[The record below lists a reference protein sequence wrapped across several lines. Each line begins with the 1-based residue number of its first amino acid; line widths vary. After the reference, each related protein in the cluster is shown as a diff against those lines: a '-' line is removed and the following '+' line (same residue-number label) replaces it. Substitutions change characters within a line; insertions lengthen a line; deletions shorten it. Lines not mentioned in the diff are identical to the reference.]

1 MRKLKNDV
9 VLHKTEQGKQSH
21 YVLQDGSNYYELS
34 HETYIILSMMKQGA
48 EEKEI
53 MDKLNEQNTAI
64 GEAELNALIDYMDSQ
79 KLFEGQKKQ
88 ETRGLTDMW
97 GKRTV
102 LSSEKIGRLPSCP
115 FIFCKGVIITIV
127 LYLTLWLS
135 KVLNS
140 GYFFK
145 AVGYL
150 RDFGP
155 AQFLYV
161 FVIIIGTSLIHETGH
176 VMALKHCGYSA
187 GEFGVG
193 FYIVFPS
200 FYVDVSQANL
210 LTNRQRALVDIGGIY
225 FQMTAIIILTALNH
239 WVQSES
245 IAFACYLSALMAIAN
260 LLPFTKSDGYFLL
273 CDLLESTDPFHDAIK
288 LLKEKKPIRLWTK
301 NQTAIMIFSLFYSLC
316 MGVLAIGCFLK
327 LPVSF
332 RYIQKLIRV
341 LQSNPLERP
350 DMSLSSILA
359 FVVNVLPSFII
370 ILFGKN
376 IIMYFIKK
384 HHSEE
389 GSN

>member
-1 MRKLKNDV
+1 MRKLKNGV

-127 LYLTLWLS
+127 LFLTLWLS

-200 FYVDVSQANL
+200 FYVDVSQA
-210 LTNRQRALVDIGGIY
+210 

-273 CDLLESTDPFHDAIK
+273 CDLLASTDPLHDAIVV
-288 LLKEKKPIRLWTK
+288 LKEKKPIRLWTK

-332 RYIQKLIRV
+332 RYIQELIRV

-359 FVVNVLPSFII
+359 FAVNVLPSFII
-370 ILFGKN
+370 LAFAKNCIKILRR
-376 IIMYFIKK
+376 KK
-384 HHSEE
+384 
-389 GSN
+389 

>member
-1 MRKLKNDV
+1 MRKLKNGV
-9 VLHKTEQGKQSH
+9 VLHKTEQGNQSH
-21 YVLQDGSNYYELS
+21 YVLQDGSSYYELS
-34 HETYIILSMMKQGA
+34 PETYIILSMIQQGA

-64 GEAELNALIDYMDSQ
+64 DEAELNALIDYLDSQ

-102 LSSEKIGRLPSCP
+102 LSSEKIGLLPSCP
-115 FIFCKGVIITIV
+115 FIFCKGVIITIF
-127 LYLTLWLS
+127 LFLTLWLS

-200 FYVDVSQANL
+200 FYVDVSRANL

-239 WVQSES
+239 W
-245 IAFACYLSALMAIAN
+245 I
-260 LLPFTKSDGYFLL
+260 
-273 CDLLESTDPFHDAIK
+273 
-288 LLKEKKPIRLWTK
+288 
-301 NQTAIMIFSLFYSLC
+301 
-316 MGVLAIGCFLK
+316 
-327 LPVSF
+327 
-332 RYIQKLIRV
+332 
-341 LQSNPLERP
+341 
-350 DMSLSSILA
+350 
-359 FVVNVLPSFII
+359 
-370 ILFGKN
+370 
-376 IIMYFIKK
+376 
-384 HHSEE
+384 
-389 GSN
+389 